1 MGSFITPEHA
11 AEENHVFGDT
21 ISTLATLA
29 GTTRTG
35 AAIQAAH
42 FLSALAGPRAGLVTL
57 GGEVQPIG
65 SSMISVG
72 GASPSQVKLTELLFG
87 PLRFL
92 QEDLIEQSLR
102 VSPNLLNRL
111 SATLADPH
119 HSVPGQRRPV
129 DDELLAEAEMQHAV
143 SRAGKSTQV
152 VSESHPVDRY
162 TAFQRERVMTKEEQ
176 YTGAT
181 FAASSPF
188 ARIDFETVLS
198 YNEARCLREPHVLL
212 ENPGAQVLLRG
223 MNQVDRHSPLVLDAD
238 GHLLS
243 GTFGRS
249 RNNKTAEVV
258 EGLLSGRMTHTAGGS
273 IVSPSRGSLFSIIN
287 RDRFAELIT
296 TSELSAYL
304 SRTLLMDTTYQE
316 ATKEGQCDVEMVK
329 LGYDQYRKAVK
340 DVLRVRR
347 LDAPGVAPILG
358 GETAERFFH
367 AQREFQE
374 KLEKVEVGLLPYAA
388 CFAHLPATM
397 LWALEHL
404 CPQQNP
410 VALIPTAL
418 YLSEVAMRN
427 HLDIIQQA
435 LESGKQQKLE
445 ERGETMLRKL
455 HQHEPC
461 RFRDLYRKF
470 DNQKKSFHEP
480 VLEYLIGTDRV
491 QQSKTGLL
499 RLTDRARGE
508 LKGVGSN

>member
-1 MGSFITPEHA
+1 MGSFITSGHA
-11 AEENHVFGDT
+11 AEENRDFGDI
-21 ISTLATLA
+21 ISTLAILA
-29 GTTRTG
+29 GTTRAGT
-35 AAIQAAH
+35 AIQAAN

-72 GASPSQVKLTELLFG
+72 GASPSQGKLTELLFG

-92 QEDLIEQSLR
+92 QDDLIEQSR
-102 VSPNLLNRL
+102 SVPPDLLNRL
-111 SATLADPH
+111 SETLADPH

-129 DDELLAEAEMQHAV
+129 DDELLAEAELQHAV

-162 TAFQRERVMTKEEQ
+162 TAFQRERVMTKEERN
-176 YTGAT
+176 TRAM
-181 FAASSPF
+181 FAASSAS
-188 ARIDFETVLS
+188 ARVDFETVLS

-212 ENPGAQVLLRG
+212 ENPDAQVLLRG

-243 GTFGRS
+243 ETFGRS
-249 RNNKTAEVV
+249 RNSKTAE
-258 EGLLSGRMTHTAGGS
+258 EIKRLLSGRVTQTVGGG

-287 RDRFAELIT
+287 RNRFAELIA
-296 TSELSAYL
+296 TSELSTYL
-304 SRTLLMDTTYQE
+304 SRMLFMDPTYQE
-316 ATKEGQCDVEMVK
+316 ATKEDHCDVEMVK

-358 GETAERFFH
+358 EEAAKQFFR

-374 KLEKVEVGLLPYAA
+374 KLEKVEVGLRPYAA
-388 CFAHLPATM
+388 CFVHLPATM

-404 CPQQNP
+404 CPERNC
-410 VALIPTAL
+410 VTLVPTAL
-418 YLSEVAMRN
+418 YLSEVAMGN
-427 HLDIIQQA
+427 HLDIIQEA
-435 LESGKQQKLE
+435 LKAGKQQKLE
-445 ERGETMLRKL
+445 ERGEAMLRKL
-455 HQHEPC
+455 HQYEPC

-491 QQSKTGLL
+491 QQAETGLL

-508 LKGVGSN
+508 LEGVGSN